1 MGNIWPAFAGPGL
14 HFLNEKRKTSR
25 AFQILIVFIAIY
37 LLTTQLCML
46 VDKLPVRFGIL
57 SPNWFNIFS
66 AGICFLLLI
75 YSLSLYF
82 QKRSEA
88 YLLWLSILAALSL
101 FRTLANS
108 NEISI
113 LIGEH
118 FVSAIKMP
126 LDVFTA
132 VVCFGLCFWITNTRL
147 PGKLNML
154 LKPTG
159 LIVLFILLLLFRFA
173 AGDTTVQK
181 VVASTPYYAAFG
193 CLFLACANEKP
204 YSYTML
210 SGMTI
215 RFAVRGYL
223 LTASNHVLAAYLIAS
238 QLDFLIF
245 MFACL
250 LSIDHRFVDKFN
262 ESEHLANELAQINSS
277 LDIKVEQ
284 RTAELKKANA
294 LILTQQKNKQELMI
308 NIFHDLRS
316 PLFVLKGYADM
327 LRPEK
332 QEDLHRKDRMLERL
346 DFMSNLVEDLFLTAK
361 LEEYGVSFYFEV
373 VSLRQVCGHI
383 LDNFQVKAADAGISI
398 CCAPCDGYVTADE
411 FRLRQALG
419 NLVDNAL
426 RYTPRGGS
434 VSLICNLEDS
444 FAKIAVSD
452 TGPGISEE
460 ALPHL
465 FERYFHSSKDGNSS
479 GLGLFIANS
488 LITSMGGTIE
498 AASYPG
504 RGAVF
509 TLRLPLAQTGL

>member
-1 MGNIWPAFAGPGL
+1 MEKTWPAFAGSGL
-14 HFLNEKRKTSR
+14 HFTNEKRKTSR
-25 AFQILIVFIAIY
+25 AFQVLIVFIAVY
-37 LLTTQLCML
+37 LLTVQLCML
-46 VDKLPVRFGIL
+46 LDKLPFHFGIL

-66 AGICFLLLI
+66 AGICFLLLL

-82 QKRSEA
+82 QKRSES

-108 NEISI
+108 NEISM
-113 LIGEH
+113 LLGER
-118 FVSAIKMP
+118 FVSSLKVP
-126 LDVFTA
+126 LDIFTA

-147 PGKLNML
+147 PGKLKL
-154 LKPTG
+154 LLRPGG
-159 LIVLFILLLLFRFA
+159 LIVLFVLLLLFRYA

-204 YSYTML
+204 YAYTML

-223 LTASNHVLAAYLIAS
+223 LTASNHVLASYLIAS

-250 LSIDHRFVDKFN
+250 LAIEHRFVDKFS
-262 ESEHLANELAQINSS
+262 ESERLAYELAQINSS
-277 LDIKVEQ
+277 LDTKVEQ

-327 LRPEK
+327 MRPDRS
-332 QEDLHRKDRMLERL
+332 EDLQRKKRMLERL
-346 DFMSNLVEDLFLTAK
+346 DFLSNLVEDLFLTAK
-361 LEEYGVSFYFEV
+361 LEEYEVSFYIEV
-373 VSLRQVCGHI
+373 VPLKQVCGHI
-383 LDNFQVKAADAGISI
+383 LDNYQIKASEAGITLF
-398 CCAPCDGYVTADE
+398 CEPCDALVTADE

-434 VSLICNLEDS
+434 VSLICACEGS
-444 FAKIAVSD
+444 HASIAVSD

-460 ALPHL
+460 DLPRL

-479 GLGLFIANS
+479 GLGLYIARS
-488 LITSMGGTIE
+488 LVTSMGGTLE
-498 AASYPG
+498 AASEPG

-509 TLRLPLAQTGL
+509 TLRLPLAPEDP